1 MTSNE
6 NITKSEEYEYLWDW
20 LGKGLL
26 TSTGP
31 LWRSRRKLLTPTF
44 HFKILEDFMPIFNE
58 QSDVLVKVLRE
69 ATDKEF
75 INIFD
80 VIIPCTL
87 DVICGMFCGKYLLSS
102 NLRDMQTINL
112 KLVFM
117 SIFINKIRD
126 SNGYIDWSPE

>member
-1 MTSNE
+1 LTSNE
-6 NITKSEEYEYLWDW
+6 NITKSEEYKYLWDW

-31 LWRSRRKLLTPTF
+31 LWRNRRKLLTPAF
-44 HFKILEDFMPIFNE
+44 HFKILEDFLPIFNE

-75 INIFD
+75 IDIFD

-87 DVICGMFCGKYLLSS
+87 DVICGMFYLLC
-102 NLRDMQTINL
+102 
-112 KLVFM
+112 
-117 SIFINKIRD
+117 
-126 SNGYIDWSPE
+126 GH